1 MKSFVQTLAG
11 LVFGVLSGF
20 DRMMF
25 RGHLRQLSYAGGMKR
40 YCHFNHV
47 KLVDFG
53 KHAEQ
58 LTERLIDASQAEA
71 KLLGRPIEYLPSPKV
86 RKEDLARSIAQR
98 DKISDGLI
106 AVFRCVEPCPS
117 FALRGNRA
125 TKKLEFRPELRKC
138 LHLYHYYQHPEFGFL
153 YGRVQTWF
161 PFALR
166 DRPQRSGM
174 AGAATGPNR
183 PQLSPPRQLHH
194 LGRGHGPGEALLD
207 SQLRVNWAKK
217 LHEIGS
223 SGASASEGLLGRF
236 LDGILLVAQAVGVGQ
251 RCLVSEAFGVANALR
266 DVAASCGHRRF
277 EGRCAAVFG
286 TQADPRRTRACPLCR
301 RGHERFGPPHGWRAH
316 QASRGREFNQDVRQ
330 GRPGAA
336 RGDDDQRSGRLQSL
350 PHQGKRPRRRQ
361 ELAGA
366 AFGSRR
372 HPSPRGKS
380 VRRPTRR
387 YLEGL
392 AAACSTKT
400 LAELLEPLGRRV
412 TEPGEGGRTGGR
424 KVRALTPLV
433 GPDAALLAA
442 VARPEFM
449 IAGLRNRDLVSVMDG
464 KIAND
469 AARKRRSAQVSR
481 QLRLLRGHGLLK
493 KVPKSHRYQ
502 VTERGRIV
510 LTALAAAKNASTRK
524 TGGNSRLR
532 FFACREESKR

>member
-25 RGHLRQLSYAGGMKR
+25 RGHLRELSYAGGMKR

-58 LTERLIDASQAEA
+58 MTERLIEASQAEA
-71 KLLGRPIEYLPSPKV
+71 HHLGRPIEYLPSAKV

-98 DKISDGLI
+98 DNITDGLI

-125 TKKLEFRPELRKC
+125 TKKLEFRREMRKC

-153 YGRVQTWF
+153 YARVQTWF
-161 PFALR
+161 PFALQIGLNGR
-166 DRPQRSGM
+166 EW
-174 AGAATGPNR
+174 
-183 PQLSPPRQLHH
+183 LSRQLDRAGLAYRRHDNCISWV
-194 LGRGHGPGEALLD
+194 EDMAQAQALLD

-223 SGASASEGLLGRF
+223 WAHPLQKGFLGDFWTGYYWSLKQSEWASDVLFQNRSELQTRYPAWLRHAVSDVSSADVLRFLGRKLTSEGHVHARYADEVMSDLGRRM
-236 LDGILLVAQAVGVGQ
+236 DGVRIKHRAGENSIKMYDKAGQ
-251 RCLVSEAFGVANALR
+251 VLRVETTINDPTDFKVFRTKENDSGGEKSWRVLRSGVA
-266 DVAASCGHRRF
+266 DIHRRAQVSQ
-277 EGRCAAVFG
+277 AANG
-286 TQADPRRTRACPLCR
+286 
-301 RGHERFGPPHGWRAH
+301 
-316 QASRGREFNQDVRQ
+316 
-330 GRPGAA
+330 
-336 RGDDDQRSGRLQSL
+336 
-350 PHQGKRPRRRQ
+350 
-361 ELAGA
+361 
-366 AFGSRR
+366 
-372 HPSPRGKS
+372 
-380 VRRPTRR
+380 R

-392 AAACSTKT
+392 AAVESQKT

-449 IAGLRNRDLVSVMDG
+449 ISGLRNRDLVLAMDG
-464 KIAND
+464 KMATD
-469 AARKRRSAQVSR
+469 AAARKRRSAQASR

-502 VTERGRIV
+502 VTERGRTV
-510 LTALAAAKNASTRK
+510 LTALAAARNASTEK
-524 TGGNSRLR
+524 LAAT
-532 FFACREESKR
+532 AA